1 MINNKIL
8 KEFEEK
14 FDLDKSNSVII
25 PAIRNVGIDDSSIK
39 DEVLNSHNFV
49 FSDEIT
55 TGEITNQKKSGRCWM
70 FSGLNVIRVKT
81 MEKLNVETFEFSES
95 YLQFYDKIEK
105 ANSFLEYVDQTKKL
119 PLNDRL
125 VNHIMNMGVEDGGYW
140 NFFVGL
146 INKYGVVP
154 KSVMPE
160 TFHSSDTT
168 DLNYVLDLR
177 LKRAAMLI
185 RNAKTKK
192 EADNIKKDAL
202 YQVYNICVK
211 ALGKPPKSFTYEYR
225 DKDKKFVRLS
235 NITPLEFKEK
245 YVEESVKDKI
255 VLLADPRKDKEVGRL
270 YELEYA
276 TSVLEYGASTHLN
289 VPIEE
294 LKKAIISSIKEKEPV
309 WFGCDVG
316 RDSDRASGVMD
327 LNLYDYDRTLTELGK
342 FTKEERLL
350 YQSSFLTHAMVFIG
364 VNLDDDSKPL
374 KWKVENSW
382 GKDRG
387 KDGIFSM
394 TDEWFDEHTYEA
406 VVDKKYI
413 SPKYLKGLE
422 KEVIKLEYFDP
433 LG

>member
-1 MINNKIL
+1 M
-8 KEFEEK
+8 
-14 FDLDKSNSVII
+14 
-25 PAIRNVGIDDSSIK
+25 
-39 DEVLNSHNFV
+39 
-49 FSDEIT
+49 
-55 TGEITNQKKSGRCWM
+55 
-70 FSGLNVIRVKT
+70 
-81 MEKLNVETFEFSES
+81 
-95 YLQFYDKIEK
+95 
-105 ANSFLEYVDQTKKL
+105 
-119 PLNDRL
+119 
-125 VNHIMNMGVEDGGYW
+125 
-140 NFFVGL
+140 
-146 INKYGVVP
+146 
-154 KSVMPE
+154 
-160 TFHSSDTT
+160 
-168 DLNYVLDLR
+168 
-177 LKRAAMLI
+177 
-185 RNAKTKK
+185 
-192 EADNIKKDAL
+192 
-202 YQVYNICVK
+202 YNICVK